1 MRPLTTPTPI
11 AASAPS
17 APSAAIVP
25 SGAESAERAEGT
37 AACAGVAVLDA
48 PSVAALHQLDPSGAN
63 RLVQRVMLTYRSSLD
78 RLLGELNL
86 ARSHNDAASLRLVT
100 HTLKSSSACVGALA
114 LSALCAEAEQ
124 AVRDGRFDDLPS
136 LLDQLGVE
144 AVRAD
149 AAVLQWLSAWPSNTR

>member
-1 MRPLTTPTPI
+1 MSPLTTPTPL

-17 APSAAIVP
+17 ASNDAIVP
-25 SGAESAERAEGT
+25 SGAERAEGK

-48 PSVAALHQLDPSGAN
+48 RSVAALHQLDPSGAN
-63 RLVQRVMLTYRSSLD
+63 RLVQRVMVTYRSSLD
-78 RLLGELNL
+78 RLLGELSL
-86 ARSHNDAASLRLVT
+86 ARSHTDAASLRLVT
-100 HTLKSSSACVGALA
+100 HTLKSSSASVGALA

-149 AAVLQWLSAWPSNTR
+149 AAVLQWLSVPPTNAR